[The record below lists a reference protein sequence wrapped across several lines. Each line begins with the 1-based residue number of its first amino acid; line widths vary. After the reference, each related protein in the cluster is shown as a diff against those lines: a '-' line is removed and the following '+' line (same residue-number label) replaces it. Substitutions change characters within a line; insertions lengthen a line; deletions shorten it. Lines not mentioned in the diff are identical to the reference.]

1 MPNDASRADD
11 TRIDWGHSMPMLLIH
26 LAPFAAFWTGTRWV
40 DWVVCIALYWIRMFF
55 LTAGYH
61 RYFAHRSYKT
71 SRAMQ
76 FLLALG
82 GTTAANK
89 GVLWWSANHR
99 DHHRYSDEELDIHSP
114 TRGFWWAHITW
125 ILCGK
130 HKATKLDRVRDLA
143 KYPELRWLNRWWIVP
158 MVALGLFTFWLGGLS
173 CLLIGFFL
181 STVVLWHSVF
191 TINSLAHVW
200 GSRRFDTKK
209 DGSRNNLLLALTTMG
224 EGWHNNHHHVQTSA
238 RQGFYWWEID
248 CSWYILKAMSWLGLV
263 WDLKEPTKNQL
274 ERDRITPGVMDRGR
288 EAYRD
293 AKRRF
298 RDARREARRSWDD
311 KKRKLSDAYASA
323 KEAAGDIVQPADKV
337 GTDL

>member
-1 MPNDASRADD
+1 MPHIQDPPND
-11 TRIDWGHSMPMLLIH
+11 TRIDWGHSTPMILIH
-26 LAPFAAFWTGTRWV
+26 LAPLLAIWTGTSWT
-40 DWVVCIALYWIRMFF
+40 DWAVCIALYWSRMFF

-61 RYFAHRSYKT
+61 RYFAHRSFKT

-82 GTTAANK
+82 GTLAANK

-99 DHHRYSDEELDIHSP
+99 DHHKYSDTEKDVHSP
-114 TRGFWWAHITW
+114 TRSIWWSHVGW

-130 HKATKLDRVRDLA
+130 HKGTNLDRVPDLA

-158 MVALGLFTFWLGGLS
+158 LVALALGCLWYGGWS

-200 GSRRFDTKK
+200 GSRRFDTKQ
-209 DGSRNNLLLALTTMG
+209 DGSRNNVLLALTTMG
-224 EGWHNNHHHVQTSA
+224 EGWHNNHHHVQASA

-248 CSWYILKAMSWLGLV
+248 VSWYILKMMSWIGLV
-263 WDLKEPTKNQL
+263 WDLREPTKSQL
-274 ERDRITPGVMDRGR
+274 ERDRIKPGMMDRGR

-293 AKRRF
+293 AKRRI
-298 RDARREARRSWDD
+298 RDAKRDARRSWDD
-311 KKRKLSDAYASA
+311 KKQKLSDAYASA
-323 KEAAGDIVQPADKV
+323 KEAAADAVQPIDKV
-337 GTDL
+337 GNDL

>member
-1 MPNDASRADD
+1 MQRSD
-11 TRIDWGHSMPMLLIH
+11 TRIDWGHSTPMILIH
-26 LAPFAAFWTGTRWV
+26 LAPLLAIWTGTRWT
-40 DWVVCIALYWIRMFF
+40 DWAVGIALYWIRMFF

-71 SRAMQ
+71 SRTMQ

-82 GTTAANK
+82 GATTANK

-99 DHHRYSDEELDIHSP
+99 DHHAYSDQDGDIHSP
-114 TRGFWWAHITW
+114 TRGFWWAHVTW

-130 HKATKLDRVRDLA
+130 HKATRLDRVKDLA

-158 MVALGLFTFWLGGLS
+158 ITALALACLLLGGLS

-200 GSRRFDTKK
+200 GRRRFDTKT
-209 DGSRNNLLLALTTMG
+209 DGSRNNLILAITTLG

-248 CSWYILKAMSWLGLV
+248 VSWYVLKLMAWCGLV
-263 WDLKEPTKNQL
+263 WDLKEPTKSQL
-274 ERDRITPGVMDRGR
+274 ERDRVRPGMLDRGR
-288 EAYRD
+288 AAYE
-293 AKRRF
+293 
-298 RDARREARRSWDD
+298 EARGRIRKAKKEAKRSWDA
-311 KKRKLSDAYASA
+311 KKQRFSEAIETA
-323 KEAAGDIVQPADKV
+323 KEAAGEIVQPADKV
-337 GTDL
+337 GNDL